1 MGFYDTHRHLSS
13 NKSFTLDSVTVL
25 SKIVLTTIKHNSF
38 RLIDLLSTTNNLR
51 IPTHLGGMII
61 W

>member
-1 MGFYDTHRHLSS
+1 MGFYDTHLHLSS
-13 NKSFTLDSVTVL
+13 SKSFTLDSVTVL
-25 SKIVLTTIKHNSF
+25 SKIVLTTMKHDLS
-38 RLIDLLSTTNNLR
+38 RPIDLPSTRNNLR